1 MFKEYHDKQLF
12 RAYQTG
18 KNPTNFEKGEI
29 VEFEQKPELNF
40 DSFSDKEQQEIK
52 KKAEKKLFEMWDRLN
67 ELNGQ
72 FKKKK

>member
-12 RAYQTG
+12 RAYQTR

-40 DSFSDKEQQEIK
+40 DSFSDKEEQEIK